1 MLPEP
6 VLEVGKVKPVNSR
19 VCAVAKEEI
28 LISEENDFAIDG
40 EFIVRFAA
48 VLVLDDVKV
57 VLFLKVCKEL
67 FNVFRSDVNSPNAE
81 IDPKGVKTYCDAN
94 APSFTPLDY
103 TPEDLVYTAET
114 PPPAYESEAPELPA
128 TPEIPSDLPRAT
140 PPSAKQNEETPPTPK
155 ETEPEPV
162 PTQPVEAKATLT
174 DFLPS
179 PQQVTTTA
187 SIAVVATSAALLA
200 KPLADLLLKLVKP
213 AVKKAQK
220 KLFGVFG
227 KKTKVE
233 SVRER
238 VLAQRDRNRLF
249 SS

>member
-1 MLPEP
+1 MPDIPNIGIRGIQPIKIHSWLIQPP
-6 VLEVGKVKPVNSR
+6 VVSAIEVPVTVN
-19 VCAVAKEEI
+19 I
-28 LISEENDFAIDG
+28 G
-40 EFIVRFAA
+40 TP
-48 VLVLDDVKV
+48 V
-57 VLFLKVCKEL
+57 VLLPGCVTSHPLSNKSKTI
-67 FNVFRSDVNSPNAE
+67 AE
-81 IDPKGVKTYCDAN
+81 DDPGGVKTYCDAN

-103 TPEDLVYTAET
+103 TPEDLIYTSET
-114 PPPAYESEAPELPA
+114 PAPAYKPEAPELPS
-128 TPEIPSDLPRAT
+128 TPEIPTELPKT
-140 PPSAKQNEETPPTPK
+140 TEPSTEQNEETPPTPK

-238 VLAQRDRNRLF
+238 VLAQRDRNRALLQLRR
-249 SS
+249 SLQK

>member
-1 MLPEP
+1 MPDIPNIGISGIQP
-6 VLEVGKVKPVNSR
+6 VKIHSWLIQPPVVNAIEVPVTVN
-19 VCAVAKEEI
+19 I
-28 LISEENDFAIDG
+28 G
-40 EFIVRFAA
+40 TP
-48 VLVLDDVKV
+48 V
-57 VLFLKVCKEL
+57 VLLPGCVTSHPLSNKSKTIAK
-67 FNVFRSDVNSPNAE
+67 D
-81 IDPKGVKTYCDAN
+81 DPRGVKTYCDAN

-103 TPEDLVYTAET
+103 TPEDLIYTSET
-114 PPPAYESEAPELPA
+114 PAPAYKPETPELPS
-128 TPEIPSDLPRAT
+128 TPEIPTKLPKT
-140 PPSAKQNEETPPTPK
+140 TEPSAEQNEEAPK
-155 ETEPEPV
+155 KSVEAASETIT
-162 PTQPVEAKATLT
+162 TQPVEAKATLT

-238 VLAQRDRNRLF
+238 VLAQRDRNRALLQLRR
-249 SS
+249 SLKK

>member
-1 MLPEP
+1 MPDIPNIGIRGIQP
-6 VLEVGKVKPVNSR
+6 VKIHSWLIQPPVVNAIEVPVTVN
-19 VCAVAKEEI
+19 I
-28 LISEENDFAIDG
+28 G
-40 EFIVRFAA
+40 TP
-48 VLVLDDVKV
+48 V
-57 VLFLKVCKEL
+57 VLLPGCVTSHPLSNKSKTI
-67 FNVFRSDVNSPNAE
+67 AE
-81 IDPKGVKTYCDAN
+81 DDPRGVKTYCDAN

-103 TPEDLVYTAET
+103 TPEDLIYTSET
-114 PPPAYESEAPELPA
+114 PAPAYKPETPELPS
-128 TPEIPSDLPRAT
+128 TPEIPTKLPKT
-140 PPSAKQNEETPPTPK
+140 TEPSAEQNEEAPK
-155 ETEPEPV
+155 KSVEAASETIT
-162 PTQPVEAKATLT
+162 TQPVEAKATLT

-238 VLAQRDRNRLF
+238 VLAQRDRNRALLQLRR
-249 SS
+249 SLQK

>member
-1 MLPEP
+1 MPDIPNIGIRGIQPVKIHSWLIQPPVVNAIEVPVTVNIGTPIVLLP
-6 VLEVGKVKPVNSR
+6 GCVKSHPLSNKSKT
-19 VCAVAKEEI
+19 VAE
-28 LISEENDFAIDG
+28 D
-40 EFIVRFAA
+40 
-48 VLVLDDVKV
+48 
-57 VLFLKVCKEL
+57 
-67 FNVFRSDVNSPNAE
+67 
-81 IDPKGVKTYCDAN
+81 DPKGVKTYCDAN

-103 TPEDLVYTAET
+103 TPEDLIYTSET
-114 PPPAYESEAPELPA
+114 PVPAYKPEAPELPS
-128 TPEIPSDLPRAT
+128 TPEIPTKLPKT
-140 PPSAKQNEETPPTPK
+140 TEPSAEQNEEAPK
-155 ETEPEPV
+155 KPVEAASETIT
-162 PTQPVEAKATLT
+162 TQPVEAKATLT

-220 KLFGVFG
+220 KLFDVFG

-238 VLAQRDRNRLF
+238 VLAQRDRNRALLQLRR
-249 SS
+249 SLQK

>member
-1 MLPEP
+1 MPDIPNIGIRGIQPVKIHSWLIQPPVVNAIEVPVTVNIGTPIVLLPGCVTSHPLSNKSKTIAE
-6 VLEVGKVKPVNSR
+6 
-19 VCAVAKEEI
+19 
-28 LISEENDFAIDG
+28 
-40 EFIVRFAA
+40 
-48 VLVLDDVKV
+48 DDP
-57 VLFLKVCKEL
+57 
-67 FNVFRSDVNSPNAE
+67 R
-81 IDPKGVKTYCDAN
+81 GVKTYCDAN

-103 TPEDLVYTAET
+103 TPEDLIYTSET
-114 PPPAYESEAPELPA
+114 PVPAYKPEAPELPS
-128 TPEIPSDLPRAT
+128 TPEIPTKLPKT
-140 PPSAKQNEETPPTPK
+140 TEPSAEQNEEAPK
-155 ETEPEPV
+155 KPV
-162 PTQPVEAKATLT
+162 EAASEIITTQPVEAQATLT

-238 VLAQRDRNRLF
+238 VLAQRDRNRALLQLRR
-249 SS
+249 SLQK

>member
-1 MLPEP
+1 MPDIPSIGIKGIQP
-6 VLEVGKVKPVNSR
+6 VEIHSWLIQPPVVNAIEVPVTVN
-19 VCAVAKEEI
+19 I
-28 LISEENDFAIDG
+28 G
-40 EFIVRFAA
+40 TP
-48 VLVLDDVKV
+48 V
-57 VLFLKVCKEL
+57 VLLPGCVTSHPLSNKSKTIAK
-67 FNVFRSDVNSPNAE
+67 D
-81 IDPKGVKTYCDAN
+81 DPKGVRTYCDAN

-103 TPEDLVYTAET
+103 TPEDLVYTAEA
-114 PPPAYESEAPELPA
+114 PPPTYEAEAPELPA
-128 TPEIPSDLPRAT
+128 TPEIPSDLPRT
-140 PPSAKQNEETPPTPK
+140 KPPSAEQNQKTPPTPK

-238 VLAQRDRNRLF
+238 VLAQRDRNRALLQLRR
-249 SS
+249 SLQK

>member
-1 MLPEP
+1 MPDIPNIGISGIQP
-6 VLEVGKVKPVNSR
+6 VKIHSWLIQPPVVNAIEVPVTVN
-19 VCAVAKEEI
+19 I
-28 LISEENDFAIDG
+28 G
-40 EFIVRFAA
+40 TP
-48 VLVLDDVKV
+48 V
-57 VLFLKVCKEL
+57 VLLPGCVTSHPLSNKSKTIAK
-67 FNVFRSDVNSPNAE
+67 D
-81 IDPKGVKTYCDAN
+81 DPRGVKTYCDAN

-103 TPEDLVYTAET
+103 TPEDLIYTSET
-114 PPPAYESEAPELPA
+114 PAPAYKPETPELPS
-128 TPEIPSDLPRAT
+128 TPEIPTKLPKT
-140 PPSAKQNEETPPTPK
+140 TEPSAEQNEEAPK
-155 ETEPEPV
+155 KSVEAASETIT
-162 PTQPVEAKATLT
+162 TQPVEAKATLT

-220 KLFGVFG
+220 KLFDVFG

-238 VLAQRDRNRLF
+238 VLAQRDRNRALLQLRR
-249 SS
+249 SLKK

>member
-1 MLPEP
+1 MPDMPNIGIRGIQP
-6 VLEVGKVKPVNSR
+6 VKIHSWLIQPPVVSAIEVPVTVN
-19 VCAVAKEEI
+19 I
-28 LISEENDFAIDG
+28 G
-40 EFIVRFAA
+40 TP
-48 VLVLDDVKV
+48 V
-57 VLFLKVCKEL
+57 VLLPGCVTSHPLSNKSKTI
-67 FNVFRSDVNSPNAE
+67 AE
-81 IDPKGVKTYCDAN
+81 DDPKGVKTYCDAN

-103 TPEDLVYTAET
+103 TPEDLVYTTET
-114 PPPAYESEAPELPA
+114 PPPTYESEAPELPA
-128 TPEIPSDLPRAT
+128 TPEIPSDLPRAN
-140 PPSAKQNEETPPTPK
+140 PPSAEQNEATPATHQRRPNLNPI
-155 ETEPEPV
+155 

-238 VLAQRDRNRLF
+238 VLAQRDRNRALLQLRR
-249 SS
+249 SLQK

>member
-1 MLPEP
+1 MPDIPNIGIRGIQP
-6 VLEVGKVKPVNSR
+6 VKIHNWLIQPPVVNAIEVPVTVN
-19 VCAVAKEEI
+19 I
-28 LISEENDFAIDG
+28 G
-40 EFIVRFAA
+40 TP
-48 VLVLDDVKV
+48 V
-57 VLFLKVCKEL
+57 VLLPGCVTSHPLSNKSKTIAK
-67 FNVFRSDVNSPNAE
+67 D
-81 IDPKGVKTYCDAN
+81 DPKGVKTYCDAN

-128 TPEIPSDLPRAT
+128 TPEIPSDLPQAN
-140 PPSAKQNEETPPTPK
+140 PPSAEQNKKTPPTPK

-238 VLAQRDRNRLF
+238 VLAQRDRNRALLQLRR
-249 SS
+249 SLQK